1 MKLKLIAAAALA
13 TLIAA
18 PVFAATDTAPRADA
32 RQAKQDARIDQGVA
46 SGSLTKR
53 EAARLEKGQQHVQ
66 NIENKA
72 LADGK
77 VTKVEKARIE
87 KAQDVQSGRIAKQK
101 HDRQHDRNHDG
112 KIDKKK

>member
-13 TLIAA
+13 TLLAA
-18 PVFAATDTAPRADA
+18 PVFAASETAPRANA
-32 RQAKQDARIDQGVA
+32 RQANQDARIDQGVA

-77 VTKVEKARIE
+77 VTKVEKLRIE
-87 KAQDVQSGRIAKQK
+87 KAQDVQSARIAKQK

-112 KIDKKK
+112 KVDKKK